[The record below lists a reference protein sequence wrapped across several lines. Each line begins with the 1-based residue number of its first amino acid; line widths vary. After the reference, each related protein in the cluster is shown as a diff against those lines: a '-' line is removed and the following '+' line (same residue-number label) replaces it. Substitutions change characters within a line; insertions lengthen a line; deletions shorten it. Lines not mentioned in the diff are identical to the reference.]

1 MRGGAGGG
9 EAVIKMIRGYNGPLT
24 DADGAP
30 TLDLDATKTAL
41 EEYAALYL
49 VDKSVPPSAPADGYN
64 QIFQSFLNGQTGM
77 LMHHTGS
84 LKSVTDALKTSEQV
98 LTAPMPTTPVDTTG
112 WLQPMGNGVA
122 NAERASNALAWVE
135 YWGSADPQVELFSA
149 TGYFPSA
156 TSGQQSPTI
165 AEDPLMAAAN
175 KQVETGIT
183 PEYFNGM
190 SGWQDNSVLV
200 QFQSLL
206 VGETTLDA
214 AAQKIV
220 DDFNKNF

>member
-1 MRGGAGGG
+1 GGAGGG
-9 EAVIKMIRGYNGPLT
+9 EPVIKMIRGYNGPLT

-30 TLDLDATKTAL
+30 TIDLEATKTAL
-41 EEYAALYL
+41 DEYSALYL
-49 VDKSVPPSAPADGYN
+49 VDKSAPPSAPADGYN

-84 LKSVTDALKTSEQV
+84 LKSVTDVLKTGEQV

-112 WLQPMGNGVA
+112 WLQPMGNGIA
-122 NAERASNALAWVE
+122 SPDNASSALSWVE
-135 YWGSADPQVELFSA
+135 YWGSSDPQVELFSA

-165 AEDPLMAAAN
+165 AEDPIMSAAN
-175 KQVETGIT
+175 EQVKVGVT
-183 PEYFNGM
+183 PEYFIGM
-190 SGWQDNSVLV
+190 TAWQDNSVLV

-206 VGETTLDA
+206 VGETTLDE
-214 AAQKIV
+214 AAQEIV
-220 DDFNKNF
+220 DDFNTNF